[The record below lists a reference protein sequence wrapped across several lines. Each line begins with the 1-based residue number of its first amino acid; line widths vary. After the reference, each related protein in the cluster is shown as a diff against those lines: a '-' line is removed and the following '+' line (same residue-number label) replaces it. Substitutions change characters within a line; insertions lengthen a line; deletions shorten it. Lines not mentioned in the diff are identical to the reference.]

1 MHPCYTLFEKLG
13 LVALKFLQSPEGGH
27 TITAIAGLLVILYHI
42 RRGAVPG
49 GRFLAGLLTMV
60 FVVTLL
66 AIALVVADSLE
77 ASLPAKCSAYLVFGL
92 LLYDILVQKSA
103 ASTG

>member
-1 MHPCYTLFEKLG
+1 MHICYTWFEKLG
-13 LVALKFLQSPEGGH
+13 LVAWQFLQSPEGGR
-27 TITAIAGLLVILYHI
+27 TITAIAGLLVILYHV

-49 GRFLAGLLTMV
+49 GRFLAALLSIV

-66 AIALVVADSLE
+66 AIALLAAESLE
-77 ASLPAKCSAYLVFGL
+77 ASLHAKCYAVSGIL
-92 LLYDILVQKSA
+92 LFDILLQKSL